1 MMRKGCVA
9 GILALGAVL
18 TAGQPGFRRRLA
30 AEAQNFQ
37 QKFEE
42 LKGAGSSISPFERVV
57 FSLALAGAAP
67 EATLEEEP

>member
-1 MMRKGCVA
+1 MRKEHA
-9 GILALGAVL
+9 FAILALGALL

-37 QKFEE
+37 RRFEE

-67 EATLEEEP
+67 PSDK